1 MFVTEKQLL
10 SDVLSKKQN
19 IWLKLL
25 HCTSFIPS
33 LDTRVKSVLS
43 GLLLVLVISMEWD
56 LNPERYL
63 TEFEVR
69 QRDSTMATFLPSRP
83 DDFQFEV
90 SSCTFLGQK
99 MEQFLS
105 FGSLEYS
112 K

>member
-43 GLLLVLVISMEWD
+43 GLLLVLVLS
-56 LNPERYL
+56 NFSSHFYAYFRPV
-63 TEFEVR
+63 TPR
-69 QRDSTMATFLPSRP
+69 QCSYFFPLSYYAEYADSGLAI
-83 DDFQFEV
+83 DA
-90 SSCTFLGQK
+90 
-99 MEQFLS
+99 
-105 FGSLEYS
+105 GS
-112 K
+112 